1 MNSLGPLNVTG
12 LIAKRDLPKQFE
24 VPPDLKES
32 FQKQLL
38 EQDFAVGRQ
47 ITCGVLQVNPNIGEK
62 VAYNLKMLFEELGAM
77 AADNAPVRDSGDK
90 SEASDDDDEEEAAEE
105 VFDDSD
111 LKEIFDELRG
121 ASPLLSVSDLKDW
134 GDVQDMIES
143 QIIDLGDLEGAIQ
156 EVTGKP
162 KGKAQTLTFEQFVE
176 IVDILQDA
184 MEGMTTDLDEFG
196 DDDDEDDDDVVSPP
210 APVIVKP
217 AVKLAA
223 AAAPPAVKL
232 AAAAAP
238 PTERTKM
245 VLELESEAD
254 SADDDDTMKEV
265 AMELFDELR
274 GDSAKLTVTAFKSW
288 SDIAELVDNG
298 LITLKDLDKMVTDV
312 VGTNKNINF
321 DQFFTLVSSL
331 DEMAEGD
338 LDDNDMEEALGDDN
352 DARRPSAEERRAVAQ
367 DGFNQMKKANGKVL
381 VKDLK
386 VSAVVE
392 EMLEDGVVTEDQLN
406 EVILAVAG
414 SKKDLDFE
422 EFYKI
427 AAKLDRTAEAGNL
440 YLQDAD
446 GDEDATE
453 DDEELDEEDLKEVA
467 KELFDELRGK
477 DKKVSVAAF
486 MAWKDV
492 SDMIED
498 EVVSKEEIMEIVSEA
513 ADGKKQ
519 LDFEQFYEV
528 VTQLDEIA
536 GDADEMDDETMK
548 EVAKE
553 LFDKLRGNNAK
564 LPVADFKAWEDVKEL
579 IADGVMSKED
589 LNEMLEGKKQLDFD
603 QFFELINEMDN
614 MNGEDDEELIDD
626 EDVWRMKMRLD
637 ESDDDDDEELDEEDM
652 KEVAKELFDQ
662 LRGKDKMV
670 SVAAFMAWEDL
681 KDMIEE
687 EVVTKEQI
695 KDILSMASDGKKQLD
710 FEQFYSVVTKLDEIA
725 EDSIEEGDEGDDELD
740 EEELQEYAMELF
752 DELRGKDKKVSVAA
766 IMAWDDVKEMIKE
779 KVMSKE
785 EIMEIVSEA
794 AGGKK
799 QLDFEQFYEVVT
811 QLEDFAAGS
820 DEGAD
825 DLEVT
830 PTTKGFGSKNT
841 EDVEDD
847 ESFEDMNDEEVD
859 EMLQEVFEE
868 LKGKSKA
875 LSMKAFK
882 KWEDI
887 VEMIDSGIIDE
898 KTVDSLA
905 SKVGCEKGK
914 DLSYPQFKALVELLD
929 EVAGEDEDDSEEMS
943 PRDSER
949 EGDAED
955 RIELDEDEI
964 SGDGSEDE
972 EEMTPEEVEE
982 MTRDLFDTLRGP
994 KKSLSVATFL
1004 SWDNIKDE
1012 EALDDET
1019 INILLEEV
1027 GANRN
1032 RKGDLSYKQFSD
1044 LINLLDE
1051 TVTALGDGQGQNQD
1065 IIMDDDDEESADSV
1079 SATLEEREAID
1090 GEIELERNERNV
1102 LDGIDDEGVD
1112 EIANEIYK
1120 DLKGKVRIPLS
1131 PQFQLYYLTFLLSY
1145 LRMSY

>member
-1 MNSLGPLNVTG
+1 MNV
-12 LIAKRDLPKQFE
+12 
-24 VPPDLKES
+24 
-32 FQKQLL
+32 
-38 EQDFAVGRQ
+38 
-47 ITCGVLQVNPNIGEK
+47 
-62 VAYNLKMLFEELGAM
+62 
-77 AADNAPVRDSGDK
+77 
-90 SEASDDDDEEEAAEE
+90 
-105 VFDDSD
+105 
-111 LKEIFDELRG
+111 
-121 ASPLLSVSDLKDW
+121 
-134 GDVQDMIES
+134 
-143 QIIDLGDLEGAIQ
+143 
-156 EVTGKP
+156 
-162 KGKAQTLTFEQFVE
+162 
-176 IVDILQDA
+176 
-184 MEGMTTDLDEFG
+184 
-196 DDDDEDDDDVVSPP
+196 
-210 APVIVKP
+210 
-217 AVKLAA
+217 
-223 AAAPPAVKL
+223 
-232 AAAAAP
+232 
-238 PTERTKM
+238 
-245 VLELESEAD
+245 
-254 SADDDDTMKEV
+254 
-265 AMELFDELR
+265 
-274 GDSAKLTVTAFKSW
+274 
-288 SDIAELVDNG
+288 
-298 LITLKDLDKMVTDV
+298 
-312 VGTNKNINF
+312 
-321 DQFFTLVSSL
+321 
-331 DEMAEGD
+331 
-338 LDDNDMEEALGDDN
+338 
-352 DARRPSAEERRAVAQ
+352 
-367 DGFNQMKKANGKVL
+367 
-381 VKDLK
+381 
-386 VSAVVE
+386 
-392 EMLEDGVVTEDQLN
+392 
-406 EVILAVAG
+406 
-414 SKKDLDFE
+414 
-422 EFYKI
+422 
-427 AAKLDRTAEAGNL
+427 
-440 YLQDAD
+440 
-446 GDEDATE
+446 
-453 DDEELDEEDLKEVA
+453 
-467 KELFDELRGK
+467 
-477 DKKVSVAAF
+477 
-486 MAWKDV
+486 
-492 SDMIED
+492 
-498 EVVSKEEIMEIVSEA
+498 
-513 ADGKKQ
+513 
-519 LDFEQFYEV
+519 
-528 VTQLDEIA
+528 
-536 GDADEMDDETMK
+536 
-548 EVAKE
+548 
-553 LFDKLRGNNAK
+553 
-564 LPVADFKAWEDVKEL
+564 
-579 IADGVMSKED
+579 
-589 LNEMLEGKKQLDFD
+589 
-603 QFFELINEMDN
+603 
-614 MNGEDDEELIDD
+614 EDDEELIDD
-626 EDVWRMKMRLD
+626 NEDDEEMRLD
-637 ESDDDDDEELDEEDM
+637 DSGDDDEEELDEEDM

-695 KDILSMASDGKKQLD
+695 KDILSMASDGKKNLD

-752 DELRGKDKKVSVAA
+752 NELRGKDKKVSVAA

-1120 DLKGKVRIPLS
+1120 DLKGKVRCPLS
-1131 PQFQLYYLTFLLSY
+1131 PQFLLYYLIFLLSY
-1145 LRMSY
+1145 LRMSS